1 MWTPESG
8 ARGAAGR
15 LLAETPSAAG
25 LLGATLELGERAAWM
40 AIDEQWQR
48 EMQRY
53 LAHFNRAGKRPTIVF
68 SQHAQPSPV
77 WTPAMDVYETA
88 EALVIL
94 LDLAGVDAERTEV
107 HAEAHLLVVRG
118 VRRERH
124 QRERPDEERSYLAL
138 EISYGRFERSVRLP
152 PGLDTSAAHANYREG
167 LLEITLPKRTARQVP
182 IVNADAA
189 HGS

>member
-1 MWTPESG
+1 
-8 ARGAAGR
+8 
-15 LLAETPSAAG
+15 
-25 LLGATLELGERAAWM
+25 M

-77 WTPAMDVYETA
+77 WTPAMDVYETIDS
-88 EALVIL
+88 LVIL
-94 LDLAGVDAERTEV
+94 LDLAGVDAEHTEV
-107 HAEAHLLVVRG
+107 HAEPHLLVIRG

-124 QRERPDEERSYLAL
+124 APERPDEQRSYLAL
-138 EISYGRFERSVRLP
+138 EIPYGRFERSVRLP
-152 PGLDTSAAHANYREG
+152 AGLDTSAAHASYSEG

-182 IVNADAA
+182 ISIEDGA
-189 HGS
+189 HAS